1 MILKM
6 ALVTDSK
13 WGSITVGQATFRDV
27 VITPDGCRQWNWGHI
42 CGDPMHHNPG
52 IRTKDLDKLI
62 IPCKPEAVV
71 LSRGRDLVLQ
81 VNPIFESYLEGKGV
95 KQVYILE
102 TSRAIT
108 KYNEL
113 IQNGVRV
120 AALIHTTC

>member
-1 MILKM
+1 M

-27 VITPDGCRQWNWGHI
+27 VITPDGCKDWNWRHI
-42 CGDPMHHNPG
+42 YGDPMHHNPG
-52 IRTKDLDKLI
+52 IRTQDLDTLI
-62 IPCKPEAVV
+62 IPCKPDAVV

-81 VNPIFESYLEGKGV
+81 VNPNLESYLVGKGV
-95 KQVYILE
+95 KRVYILE

-113 IQNGVRV
+113 VQSGVRV